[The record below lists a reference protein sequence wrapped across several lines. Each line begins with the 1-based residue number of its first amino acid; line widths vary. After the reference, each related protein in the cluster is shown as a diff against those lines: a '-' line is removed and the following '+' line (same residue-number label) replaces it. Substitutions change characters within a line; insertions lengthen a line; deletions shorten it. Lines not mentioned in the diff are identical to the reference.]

1 MSTPVLNNGLFLRDT
16 NYKVS
21 SHVDSY
27 HLVNMLKSSEPM
39 DLGPVDLWAMSQK
52 VEMPLYQMASFGGKN
67 TILVDN
73 PRGEY
78 KWQTPVVQDLP
89 YIVEN
94 IETGNNLLGQDGT
107 TFKIKLNKRSFGH
120 GDIITY
126 DKYKGEE
133 LFITADDIL
142 PAGDGFIYTVQLV
155 NKNNVAS
162 LDKAYLKPGTKFF
175 RKGSARGEYGEKFS
189 DIGELSAGFR
199 EYYNFVGGAEAHVHY
214 SVSSRAEMMMK
225 GGMNADGTVPVTEI
239 WRSFDANIAKDPS
252 LTNIDAM
259 VSKMGKDYIKKAYDN
274 GDLSRTFVTKMEAAH
289 LSKIANDI
297 ETYLMWGKGGRIK
310 QDGPDDI
317 RLSVGLW
324 DQLDNSFKR
333 IYNKSGFSLELF
345 RSEIFNFYN
354 GKVDFKGP
362 DPSRQIIVQ
371 TGMAGMKMV
380 NEAIK
385 KEAFNI
391 AGASAG
397 QNNALFT
404 DMSKAGIGAISGNNA
419 MDLNFG
425 FAFTSY
431 TIPFLANVK
440 FVLNPAFDNVHTND
454 IENPIIDGFP
464 LSSYN
469 FIVFDITDNTNDNI
483 FLLKMKWDSELK
495 WFYQN
500 GTMDYMGRSQ
510 GFASVGNFNGYRVF
524 MSQMMPSIW
533 VKDPTKVLKIVMRN
547 PITGGSF

>member
-1 MSTPVLNNGLFLRDT
+1 MATPVLNNGLFLRDT
-16 NYKVS
+16 SYKVS

-27 HLVNMLKSSEPM
+27 HLVNMLKNVEPM
-39 DLGPVDLWAMSQK
+39 DLGPVDLWAMTQK
-52 VEMPLYQMASFGGKN
+52 VEMPLYQMSSFGGKN
-67 TILVDN
+67 TILVDT

-78 KWQTPVVQDLP
+78 KWQTPIVQDLP
-89 YIVEN
+89 YITED
-94 IETGNNLLGQDGT
+94 IEPVGNPLGADGT
-107 TFKIKLNKRSFGH
+107 NFRIKLNRRVFGH

-126 DKYKGEE
+126 DKYRGLE
-133 LFITADDIL
+133 LYITADDIL
-142 PAGDGFIYTVQLV
+142 PSADGFVYTVQLV
-155 NKNNVAS
+155 NNNNNAT
-162 LDKAYLKPGTKFF
+162 LDRIYLKPGTKFF
-175 RKGSARGEYGEKFS
+175 RKTSARGEYGERFS
-189 DIGELSAGFR
+189 DIGELSAGYR
-199 EYYNFVGGAEAHVHY
+199 EYYNYVGGAEAHVHY

-225 GGMNADGTVPVTEI
+225 GGLNQDGSVPVTEI
-239 WRSFDANIAKDPS
+239 WRSFDTNLDPS
-252 LTNIDAM
+252 ITDIDTMAK
-259 VSKMGKDYIKKAYDN
+259 VMGKDYIKKAYDKGN
-274 GDLSRTFVTKMEAAH
+274 LTRTFITKLEAAH
-289 LSKIANDI
+289 LTKIATDI
-297 ETYLMWGKGGRIK
+297 ETYLMWGQGGRIK

-324 DQLDNSFKR
+324 AQLDNAYKR
-333 IYNKSGFSLELF
+333 IYNKSGFSLDLF
-345 RSEIFNFYN
+345 RAEIFNFYN

-362 DPSRQIIVQ
+362 DPQRELIVQ
-371 TGMAGMKMV
+371 TGMAGMKMI

-385 KEAFNI
+385 REAFGTGLTVNI
-391 AGASAG
+391 DQSGM
-397 QNNALFT
+397 N
-404 DMSKAGIGAISGNNA
+404 AISGKNA

-469 FIVFDITDNTNDNI
+469 FIIFDITDNTNDNI
-483 FLLKMKWDSELK
+483 FLLKLKWDNELK

-510 GFASVGNFNGYRVF
+510 GFQSSGNWNGYRVF
-524 MSQMMPSIW
+524 MTQTMPSIW